1 MQHLLPRPATDSFEV
16 WQFNS
21 LALVAIANVRLES
34 LLSLMLMLLLLL
46 PLLNFDGV
54 DIMLL
59 LSAIRK
65 QLSWLHF
72 ALIVIETHDCFK
84 RSFIRS
90 FIHLLLQRFS
100 LHCELNT
107 VVVG

>member
-21 LALVAIANVRLES
+21 LALVAIANVWLES
-34 LLSLMLMLLLLL
+34 LLSLRQMLLL

-90 FIHLLLQRFS
+90 FTCCSSVLPSIANSIR
-100 LHCELNT
+100 
-107 VVVG
+107 